1 MTEKEYQVYKNIDFY
16 KRYNEN
22 KVFFHRSNHEED
34 FGTLEKNIIINFFNE
49 QGYKARY
56 IGNGRFFKIHE
67 KNKPYVFNFH
77 VAHLLWG
84 AAEIMMFAKNT
95 NSSIFIGNTF
105 GNICSDIDNFL
116 NGSHERRPLPTF
128 RNIEDLYNA
137 LKEALV
143 IYQDFKKE
151 FVKHY

>member
-1 MTEKEYQVYKNIDFY
+1 MTEKEYQVYEHIDFY

-22 KVFFHRSNHEED
+22 KVFEYRED
-34 FGTLEKNIIINFFNE
+34 YSEHFNKIQKSIIIDFFSE
-49 QGYKARY
+49 LGYKARY
-56 IGNGRFFKIHE
+56 IGNGRFFKINE
-67 KNKPYVFNFH
+67 KNKPYEFNFH

-95 NSSIFIGNTF
+95 NSDIFIGNTF
-105 GNICSDIDNFL
+105 GNISSDIDDYL
-116 NGSHERRPLPTF
+116 NGSNERRPLPTF
-128 RNIEDLYNA
+128 RNMEDLSNA

-143 IYQDFKKE
+143 IYEDFKKE

>member
-1 MTEKEYQVYKNIDFY
+1 MTEKEYQVYEHINFY

-22 KVFFHRSNHEED
+22 KVFEYRED
-34 FGTLEKNIIINFFNE
+34 YSEHFIKIEKSTIIDFFSE
-49 QGYKARY
+49 LGYKARY

-67 KNKPYVFNFH
+67 KNKPYVFDFH
-77 VAHLLWG
+77 VAHILRG
-84 AAEIMMFAKNT
+84 AAEIMIYAENT
-95 NSSIFIGNTF
+95 NSDILIGSTF

-128 RNIEDLYNA
+128 RNMEDLYNA

-143 IYQDFKKE
+143 IYEDFKKE